1 MPSIADLLTLHK
13 GRCVN
18 RKQNERRYDRSNC
31 RVPDDYIGT
40 KIGSLLRAREIMEL
54 LVSTSVPEN
63 AQ

>member
-1 MPSIADLLTLHK
+1 VRDKPQRFVWVRKLTPTYGLDLKH
-13 GRCVN
+13 CVTT
-18 RKQNERRYDRSNC
+18 C
-31 RVPDDYIGT
+31 GVPDDYIGT